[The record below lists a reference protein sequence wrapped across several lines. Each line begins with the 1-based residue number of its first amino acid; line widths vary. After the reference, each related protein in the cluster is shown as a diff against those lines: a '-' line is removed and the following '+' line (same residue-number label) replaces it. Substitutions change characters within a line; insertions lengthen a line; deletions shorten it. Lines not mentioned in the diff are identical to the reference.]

1 MTASW
6 GPAFDAE
13 VAYRH
18 EQVRA
23 QFSRP
28 RRRWFRRTAPVG
40 TATAT
45 PTTRQATLPTTAP
58 TTAPTSTPAAVPTP
72 VPRRVPAGDDRRAV
86 PATIP
91 RRDDRAAATT
101 RERAAGTRS
110 GRAA

>member
-45 PTTRQATLPTTAP
+45 ATTRQATL
-58 TTAPTSTPAAVPTP
+58 PTSTPAAVPTP